1 MLWKYIEGFS
11 RGRGEEFV
19 TWKQDS
25 NYSSLPPF
33 IILDDIIVAV
43 GVRVGVGLGGGEWVD
58 WKGTHIQLESGS

>member
-11 RGRGEEFV
+11 RRGGEEFV

-43 GVRVGVGLGGGEWVD
+43 GVVVGVGLGGEMGRMERNTHTVGE
-58 WKGTHIQLESGS
+58 